1 MNRQALT
8 KEISG
13 ILIAILFLALGF
25 LAVWSMHA
33 MQITAGDAVFVA
45 LLLVP
50 FITYV
55 ILTGRVSEFKAPGGL
70 EAKFVAMAAKPAVEF
85 ASQRVEFVEEE
96 MRSVSKSSV
105 EELARLE
112 RLVDGSKRIILNL
125 TVGQKQY
132 NKQDARKYIERFLR
146 YRNFRHVVFIDQ
158 NGKFVAW
165 IAPWAM
171 FRILAE
177 EQGDRFIDLINTGS
191 LELLS
196 FPGVMTTTISTT
208 ATNLQA
214 LQKMTEHNLEAILL
228 IDKDNKVV
236 SVVEREQVL
245 SKLMLGMM
253 S

>member
-1 MNRQALT
+1 MNRQAWT

-13 ILIAILFLALGF
+13 ILVAILFLALGF

-70 EAKFVAMAAKPAVEF
+70 EAKFVAMAAKPAVDF

-96 MRSVSKSSV
+96 MRAVSKSGL

-112 RLVDGSKRIILNL
+112 RLVDGSKRIVLKL
-125 TVGQKQY
+125 TVDQKQY
-132 NKQDARKYIERFLR
+132 DKQDALTYIERFLR

-158 NGKFVAW
+158 KGGFVAW

-171 FRILAE
+171 YRILAGD
-177 EQGDRFIDLINTGS
+177 QGDQFIDIINKGS
-191 LELLS
+191 IKLRA

-208 ATNLQA
+208 ATNIQA
-214 LQKMTEHNLEAILL
+214 LQQMTDQNLEAILL
-228 IDKDNKVV
+228 LDKDNKVV

-245 SKLMLGMM
+245 SKLMLGMV